1 MTFMAV
7 QIYNWP
13 WKAPIL
19 NVVDMV
25 ICFLL
30 AILVVV
36 AGFYVP
42 VASGGLLN
50 FFEIFSM
57 VVFALLF
64 GVVAYLHMPQWSSGL
79 VDTFCCCNTAF
90 QYVGV
95 SELLAI
101 RQRSTHTH
109 RAFDQQSLKP
119 PPHLSFLICLQLDTD
134 SKFPILRRWFHAT

>member
-1 MTFMAV
+1 MHFAGPLLALTVVLAPDHPAVQCLGCQIILMTFMAV

-42 VASGGLLN
+42 AASGGLLN

-64 GVVAYLHMPQWSSGL
+64 GVVAYLQMPQWSSGL
-79 VDTFCCCNTAF
+79 VDTCCYCNTAF
-90 QYVGV
+90 EHVGV
-95 SELLAI
+95 SEPLAI
-101 RQRSTHTH
+101 RQTSIHSH
-109 RAFDQQSLKP
+109 HAFHQ
-119 PPHLSFLICLQLDTD
+119 
-134 SKFPILRRWFHAT
+134 

>member
-1 MTFMAV
+1 MVLAPDYPAVQCLGCQIILMTFMAV

-42 VASGGLLN
+42 AASGGLLT

-64 GVVAYLHMPQWSSGL
+64 GVVAYLHMPQWSSDL
-79 VDTFCCCNTAF
+79 VDTCCHCHTTF
-90 QYVGV
+90 EYVGV
-95 SELLAI
+95 WESLAI

-109 RAFDQQSLKP
+109 HGLDQ
-119 PPHLSFLICLQLDTD
+119 
-134 SKFPILRRWFHAT
+134 

>member
-1 MTFMAV
+1 MAV

-19 NVVDMV
+19 NVVDMA

-42 VASGGLLN
+42 VSSGGLLE

-57 VVFALLF
+57 VVFVLLF
-64 GVVAYLHMPQWSSGL
+64 GVVACLHMPQWSSGL
-79 VDTFCCCNTAF
+79 ADTRCHCHTTFECA
-90 QYVGV
+90 GV
-95 SELLAI
+95 LELCPSWIRSEVCEATTSSQVPNLLASGYKLEI
-101 RQRSTHTH
+101 
-109 RAFDQQSLKP
+109 P
-119 PPHLSFLICLQLDTD
+119 D
-134 SKFPILRRWFHAT
+134 SALMV

>member
-25 ICFLL
+25 MCFLL

-42 VASGGLLN
+42 AASGALLT
-50 FFEIFSM
+50 FFEIFSI

-79 VDTFCCCNTAF
+79 VATCCHCHTALE
-90 QYVGV
+90 YV
-95 SELLAI
+95 
-101 RQRSTHTH
+101 
-109 RAFDQQSLKP
+109 
-119 PPHLSFLICLQLDTD
+119 
-134 SKFPILRRWFHAT
+134 